1 MKKFLSNPAS
11 LIFGG
16 ILIALFIYLIFAEK
30 GILKRINLE
39 IERAKLKKE
48 IELIE
53 KENASLRQKIHELE
67 TNPKAVEKI
76 AREKYGMAK
85 EGEEVFKIKVK

>member
-1 MKKFLSNPAS
+1 MKKFFSNPAN
-11 LIFGG
+11 LILGG

-30 GILKRINLE
+30 GLLKRLNLE
-39 IERAKLKKE
+39 IEKAKLKKE

-53 KENASLRQKIHELE
+53 RENTSLRQKISELE
-67 TNPKAVEKI
+67 TNPKAIEKI

-85 EGEEVFKIKVK
+85 EGEEVFNIKEK